1 MYFSLS
7 FEFVIREKRIRRRRN
22 LSIYPAKHFCVESVC
37 DKKGKRSKAT
47 SSRSK
52 NKKKCTKYISAV
64 CSAVLSTY
72 TSTQYSILWRSKK
85 KKKWEWFPVEIVLV
99 VSNRSKRVYLSPF
112 LISSSPIQSTLLF
125 ISKHIFEDGRIE
137 GVAGEF
143 VKKERKKIPSTNG
156 NSRYIF
162 RKWGENKKSILPRP
176 LFLYICRLLSIY
188 FWFWEGKGKKKEL
201 DAAVGRDSLPPSA
214 WRNSCHLEE
223 SAVSPP
229 KDSLNT
235 LS

>member
-7 FEFVIREKRIRRRRN
+7 FECVIREKRIRRRRN

-162 RKWGENKKSILPRP
+162 RNGEKIRRRRYCLVPSFSISVAFCLSTSDSEKEKEKKRVRCSSRQRFTSSFGMKEFLSSWGVS
-176 LFLYICRLLSIY
+176 
-188 FWFWEGKGKKKEL
+188 
-201 DAAVGRDSLPPSA
+201 SLPSKRLFEHA
-214 WRNSCHLEE
+214 
-223 SAVSPP
+223 
-229 KDSLNT
+229 
-235 LS
+235 